1 MKYRIDEETFNDL
14 LDICQALID
23 VTNFEKCY
31 CHVKEETQN
40 ARMFISSY
48 NKFIKKERNNKMIY
62 DLIVCWSD
70 GLKDTFSFTS
80 EEAALNAEKG
90 FKKAFGDLVIFT
102 GINKRSIS
110 F

>member
-1 MKYRIDEETFNDL
+1 MRYSIDEETFNDL
-14 LDICQALID
+14 LGICQALID

-40 ARMFISSY
+40 ALRFVSSY
-48 NKFIKKERNNKMIY
+48 DKFKKESNNKMIY
-62 DLIVCWSD
+62 DLIVCWND

-90 FKKAFGDLVIFT
+90 FKKAFGNQVIFT
-102 GINKRSIS
+102 GINKRLIS

>member
-23 VTNFEKCY
+23 ITNFEKCY

-48 NKFIKKERNNKMIY
+48 NKFIKKER
-62 DLIVCWSD
+62 
-70 GLKDTFSFTS
+70 
-80 EEAALNAEKG
+80 EEQ
-90 FKKAFGDLVIFT
+90 
-102 GINKRSIS
+102 
-110 F
+110 

>member
-1 MKYRIDEETFNDL
+1 MNIGARET
-14 LDICQALID
+14 
-23 VTNFEKCY
+23 VPKG
-31 CHVKEETQN
+31 
-40 ARMFISSY
+40 S
-48 NKFIKKERNNKMIY
+48 ERRDKMIY
-62 DLIVCWSD
+62 DLIVCWDD

-90 FKKAFGDLVIFT
+90 FKKAFGDQVIFT

>member
-1 MKYRIDEETFNDL
+1 MWILRTWTFRNGEWSSDFEEFNTREEAIL
-14 LDICQALID
+14 NRNLYKVIFNGSCIKRVYDI
-23 VTNFEKCY
+23 Y
-31 CHVKEETQN
+31 
-40 ARMFISSY
+40 
-48 NKFIKKERNNKMIY
+48 ERRESKRMIY
-62 DLIVCWSD
+62 DLIVCWND

-90 FKKAFGDLVIFT
+90 FKKAFGDQVIFT